1 MSVRPGEI
9 DFEKIKE
16 KFDMKED
23 EMDMQVEQ
31 FTPSSVGSGIFNN
44 QQFRNFIFDYLS
56 IKTNLAKPFAGSQQ
70 VMFSY

>member
-9 DFEKIKE
+9 DLEKIKE